1 MQLLDPLLRAGPVRE
16 VFSDLRTVQAMLDF
30 EAALARAQAAV
41 GVIPS
46 TAVSAIVAACNAVDF
61 DFSALAE
68 QAALGGNVAIPL
80 VQQLTARVKAGDAQ
94 AARFVH
100 WGATSQDAI
109 DTGLVLQ
116 LRDALTLV
124 NADLDRLIAALVRQ
138 IERHRNTVMIGR
150 TWMQHALPTTLG
162 LKLAGTLDAVLR
174 HRQRLAEMRH
184 RCCVVQFGGAAGTLA
199 SLGTQGLAVGAALAR
214 ELQLEFADT
223 PWHGQR
229 DRIAEIAA
237 CFGGLTGSLGKLAR
251 DISLMTQTEV
261 GELAEGAGV
270 GRGGSSTMPHK
281 RNPVGCAV
289 VLAAAVRVP
298 PLVATVLAAMVQ
310 EHERGLGA
318 WHAEWESLP
327 ELIQLAAGA
336 LHTSVELIDR
346 LEIHPDAMR
355 SNLDRTH
362 GLIMAE
368 AVMMALGEAIGR
380 LDAHHLIEAA
390 CRQAL
395 AEGRHLRAVLG
406 DNPDVRQHLSE
417 QDLDRL
423 LDPGAYLGVADQCI
437 SRVLARAAA
446 SVVKLGNQKGVKHA

>member
-16 VFSDLRTVQAMLDF
+16 IFSDLGTVQAMLDF

-41 GVIPS
+41 DVIPP
-46 TAVSAIVAACNAVDF
+46 TAVAAIVAACNATDF
-61 DFSALAE
+61 DLTALAE
-68 QAALGGNVAIPL
+68 KAALGGNLAIPL
-80 VQQLTARVKAGDAQ
+80 VQQLTARVRAVDAQ

-109 DTGLVLQ
+109 DTGLMLQ
-116 LRDALTLV
+116 LRAALTLID
-124 NADLDRLIAALVRQ
+124 ADLERLVAALVLQ
-138 IERHRNTVMIGR
+138 IKMHRGTVMIGR
-150 TWMQHALPTTLG
+150 TWMQHALPTILG

-174 HRQRLAEMRH
+174 HRQRLAEVRS
-184 RCCVVQFGGAAGTLA
+184 RCSVVQLGGAAGTLA
-199 SLGTQGLAVGAALAR
+199 SLGEQGLAVGVALAH
-214 ELQLEFADT
+214 ELQLEYPDT

-229 DRIAEIAA
+229 DRIAEVAA
-237 CFGGLTGSLGKLAR
+237 WFGGLTGTLGKLAR
-251 DISLMTQTEV
+251 DVSLMTQTEV
-261 GELAEGAGV
+261 GELAEGAGP

-281 RNPVGCAV
+281 RNPVNCAT

-298 PLVATVLAAMVQ
+298 ALVATVLAAMVQ
-310 EHERGLGA
+310 EHERGLGG

-336 LHTSVELIDR
+336 LHGSVDLIAG

-355 SNLDRTH
+355 GNLDCTH

-368 AVMMALGEAIGR
+368 AVMMALGDAVGR
-380 LDAHHLIEAA
+380 MDAHHLIEAA

-406 DNPDVRQHLSE
+406 DNTDVCRHLSA

-423 LDPGAYLGVADQCI
+423 LDPMHYTGVAQLCI
-437 SRVLARAAA
+437 DRVLARVPATGAE
-446 SVVKLGNQKGVKHA
+446 